1 MTYLMVAFAIL
12 AFLLFIN
19 NERLNAE
26 NTNLFLNLEEKSSQ
40 LALLSALVVNNK
52 DKIENESPS
61 IDKKTSALIKL
72 AVSSSSESEARTA
85 AFEAC
90 KRLAKKL

>member
-1 MTYLMVAFAIL
+1 MTYLMVGFAIL
-12 AFLLFIN
+12 ALIFFIN
-19 NERLNAE
+19 NARLNTE
-26 NTNLFLNLEEKSSQ
+26 NTDLFLKLEEKSSQ
-40 LALLSALVVNNK
+40 LALLSALVINNK
-52 DKIENESPS
+52 DKIENNSPT
-61 IDKKTSALIKL
+61 IDNKTSALIKL